1 MKPGNQYVETSQLR
15 AASRCKFNLK
25 IISSQTF
32 PIGSV
37 THQVDRLGRPNM
49 RMAKKRKAES
59 HTARPVRNVEK
70 QFRSCWL
77 LAR

>member
-1 MKPGNQYVETSQLR
+1 MVL
-15 AASRCKFNLK
+15 
-25 IISSQTF
+25 SQTF
-32 PIGSV
+32 PIGAV

-70 QFRSCWL
+70 QFRSCG
-77 LAR
+77 RSIGYRRHKPKIG